1 MLNTETAAV
10 PIPRGS
16 QVFTIFRELFKEY
29 GTTFL
34 TEFTVA
40 ISLLLTFKLAAQ
52 EFGREGF
59 SEYAIARR
67 TISLLFPFLLL
78 GLPVALPRYIGRA
91 NAEPNRCTR
100 YYGATLWCQACLA
113 ALGAGFIT
121 LFRKEFAYLF
131 FGSED
136 YANLALPVT
145 LILVGLSMHAVV
157 YNYFR
162 GHLALRHAN
171 AMQLI
176 NFAVV
181 PMVGFYHFGPSVYTV
196 LTAWGAG
203 TIAVAAAGF
212 LWFTP
217 WRNAVASRSWREA
230 KELLHYGIPRVPGSF
245 ALLALMTLPATFTV
259 HLRGLQEGGF
269 VAFSTSL
276 LNMVG
281 AMFTPIGIVLL
292 PKASQMCAE
301 GAYGALRAHILR
313 IVMLTVI
320 VALGFTVTFEIFADV
335 IIRAYL
341 GKDFLRVVALTR
353 IVALGAL
360 PFALFYVLQGLI
372 DAHHTRAVNAVNCIY
387 SLAVFIT
394 ACAPSIVYE
403 PDVVIPWAL
412 VAGIFTLG
420 VLTVRESR
428 RLLQV
433 EL

>member
-1 MLNTETAAV
+1 
-10 PIPRGS
+10 
-16 QVFTIFRELFKEY
+16 
-29 GTTFL
+29 
-34 TEFTVA
+34 
-40 ISLLLTFKLAAQ
+40 
-52 EFGREGF
+52 
-59 SEYAIARR
+59 
-67 TISLLFPFLLL
+67 
-78 GLPVALPRYIGRA
+78 
-91 NAEPNRCTR
+91 
-100 YYGATLWCQACLA
+100 
-113 ALGAGFIT
+113 
-121 LFRKEFAYLF
+121 
-131 FGSED
+131 
-136 YANLALPVT
+136 
-145 LILVGLSMHAVV
+145 
-157 YNYFR
+157 
-162 GHLALRHAN
+162 
-171 AMQLI
+171 
-176 NFAVV
+176 
-181 PMVGFYHFGPSVYTV
+181 
-196 LTAWGAG
+196 
-203 TIAVAAAGF
+203 
-212 LWFTP
+212 
-217 WRNAVASRSWREA
+217 
-230 KELLHYGIPRVPGSF
+230 
-245 ALLALMTLPATFTV
+245 MTLPATFTV

-403 PDVVIPWAL
+403 PNVVIPWAL